1 MFTFNNNFDING
13 KSYRANGGTGI
24 GKYKEVPT
32 NNYKKLFEKTICY
45 LSEYLNYFSC
55 SDFDTLIKKLDKTQI
70 SILGKKIYNL
80 QKDIKNS
87 TESKFKE
94 KLRLFLKKVLIAL
107 QNGIFIYNKL
117 KTCEKSVET
126 LKERTKILDD
136 MDLLREYIQE
146 LNSSFDI
153 LGGVNITASKAT
165 IKEEYQIY
173 IDRHGFPCNGIFDP
187 DLMNNI
193 MLELGL

>member
-1 MFTFNNNFDING
+1 MDIYG
-13 KSYRANGGTGI
+13 KSYFTKSGTSI
-24 GKYKEVPT
+24 GKYKEIPT
-32 NNYKKLFEKTICY
+32 NNYRQLFENMICY

-55 SDFDTLIKKLDKTQI
+55 SDFDTLINKLSKNQI

-80 QKDIKNS
+80 QKTIDNS
-87 TESKFKE
+87 EERVFKE
-94 KLRLFLKKVLIAL
+94 KLRLFLKKVLISL

-117 KTCEKSVET
+117 KDCETSVET
-126 LKERTKILDD
+126 LKERVKILDD

-153 LGGVNITASKAT
+153 LGGINIQVEKAT
-165 IKEEYQIY
+165 IKQEYQLY

-187 DLMNNI
+187 DLMNDI
-193 MLELGL
+193 ISELGL